1 MRRWRFLSVRHMPRI
16 SIGLPVY
23 NGEKYIAPTLDSIL
37 MQTYSDFELIIGDN
51 ASTDRT
57 SEICQDYASQDRR
70 LRYVRHT
77 HNLGAIPNFNH
88 VFTLASG
95 EYFRW
100 AAHDDLMAP
109 KFLTSCVAALDTTP
123 EATLCAPLVCYIDEF
138 GDPLSVYDS
147 HLQSIEAAEPSVRFA
162 SLILRPHPGNDLYGL
177 IRKGVLVGSAPLG
190 SFHGADRAFLVALAL
205 KGPFVRLRESLL
217 MIREHPDRYTR
228 SSTRPQDRLAWHD
241 ARQTGRLYLPTLRLY
256 AAYWRLV
263 LASEISAGERW
274 RCYQHLLRWWG
285 HNWNWARL
293 GVDVCASV
301 LPDVVA
307 YAETFKQRVFSP
319 RPGAPTNHKRN
330 SSFKP

>member
-1 MRRWRFLSVRHMPRI
+1 VRHLPRI

-37 MQTYSDFELIIGDN
+37 VQTYGDFELIISDN
-51 ASTDRT
+51 ASADRT
-57 SEICQDYASQDRR
+57 AEICQDYAARDPR
-70 LRYVRHT
+70 LRYVRHA

-100 AAHDDLMAP
+100 AAHDDLIAP
-109 KFLTSCVAALDTTP
+109 EFLARCVSALDAHP
-123 EATLCAPLVCYIDEF
+123 EATLCAPLVRYIDET
-138 GDPLSVYDS
+138 GNHLGVYDS
-147 HLQSIEAAEPSVRFA
+147 HLQCIDASQPSVRFA

-177 IRKGVLVGSAPLG
+177 IRRGVIVGSTPLG

-205 KGPFVRLRESLL
+205 KGPFLRLHEPLL
-217 MIREHPDRYTR
+217 MIREHPERYTR
-228 SSTRPQDRLAWHD
+228 SNTRPQDRLVWHD
-241 ARQTGRLYLPTLRLY
+241 ARQAGRLYLPTLRLY

-263 LASEISAGERW
+263 SASEIGAGERR
-274 RCYQHLLRWWG
+274 RCYQHLLRWWVY
-285 HNWNWARL
+285 NWNWARL

-307 YAETFKQRVFSP
+307 YAETFKQRMFSP
-319 RPGAPTNHKRN
+319 RPGAPTDHKCD